1 MITLQD
7 VSYSIGARSILDH
20 VSFTLADQE
29 KAGLVG
35 INGVGKSTILR
46 LMCGSLIPDCGSII
60 FPKSSPVIGYMPQTV
75 NDLGIPL
82 EQTVFDF
89 LASGRPIREMEGK
102 IRELL
107 DYLSKTEDEASLMK
121 AAKELE
127 SWQQKLESCGGY
139 EAEDELLQIIDGM
152 QLQDISLDAR
162 VSTLSGGEKSK
173 VSFSHI
179 LYSRPDILLLDE
191 PTNHLDQKSRKWLA
205 SFLGKYP
212 GSVLMVSHDPSF
224 LDATITKVIRI
235 DEVSRKAEIFNCNY
249 SRHLIILEQ
258 RREVQERT
266 VKKQETEE
274 HRLRSYINEMQGVS
288 GKRKRQAISR
298 EKTLEKLRQK
308 KVAPIKHSKTVHAEI
323 VASQES
329 GYCPVI
335 ARDVHF
341 EYKPEKKVISG
352 LSFVLSRNE
361 RFVVVGKNGAGKS
374 TLLKLIAGVLH
385 AQKGEIVI
393 DPKTQI
399 SYYAQEHEDLNPANT
414 VIEEVGSISRLPQRN
429 LRSLLSRFLFSGEVV
444 FQKVATLSPGE
455 KSRLALAKLTLQG
468 RNLLL
473 LDEPTNHLDPV
484 TGSVICQII
493 REYNGTVVVVSHD
506 VNFVETLQVQRML
519 LLPKGDV
526 IYYDRKEIEK
536 YQER

>member
-526 IYYDRKEIEK
+526 IYYDRKESVK